1 MCKPGDEGGRCS
13 KHAARSASGRC
24 LARVRRSFRTCR
36 SVVNGAA
43 SSTWAVGWVS
53 RTASPILTPAFPR
66 GTSTTTPRACSPQPA
81 LDGAVS
87 HRKEAWRPGRPRL
100 FFSLVFGFWW
110 FGFRAEHRKPN
121 HRKPALCP
129 SSSTVTTCCTRW
141 ASWGARLGPN
151 QLAKARAALVGL
163 ASSVHD
169 TDPATIVFDAVGAPP
184 GVTAEEVHGLVRV
197 EFATGEEADD
207 RIEWLIA
214 HDAAPKRLV
223 IVSDDHRLQVA
234 GRRRGCRT
242 WKCDEYLDWVK
253 KVRHASRAR
262 PTAEKPAGIGPLETE
277 SWLAAFGE
285 LDRDPAWDE
294 LFGPF
299 DEQE

>member
-1 MCKPGDEGGRCS
+1 V
-13 KHAARSASGRC
+13 AARPTTPLFFFGVRFLVVRFSGRKPKTEPPKTGFMPFIIDGYN
-24 LARVRRSFRTCR
+24 LLHAM
-36 SVVNGAA
+36 G
-43 SSTWAVGWVS
+43 
-53 RTASPILTPAFPR
+53 ILGGP
-66 GTSTTTPRACSPQPA
+66 
-81 LDGAVS
+81 V
-87 HRKEAWRPGRPRL
+87 
-100 FFSLVFGFWW
+100 
-110 FGFRAEHRKPN
+110 
-121 HRKPALCP
+121 
-129 SSSTVTTCCTRW
+129 
-141 ASWGARLGPN
+141 GPN

-234 GRRRGCRT
+234 GRRRGCQA
-242 WKCDEYLDWVK
+242 WKCDEYLDWAK
-253 KVRHASRAR
+253 KVRRAAR
-262 PTAEKPAGIGPLETE
+262 AKPTVEKPAGMGPLETE
-277 SWLAAFGE
+277 RWLAAFGE